1 VVVGGAHRW
10 HDRAVTHIR
19 HAYLHGFASS
29 NLAHKG
35 QALRRFYAGHG
46 LEFHVPDLN
55 VPSFAKLSYTAMLA
69 AVDELDRQLDARD
82 GIEPGRA
89 RWRFVGSSMGG
100 YIASRW
106 AMLHPERVDRLLLL
120 CPAFD
125 FMQRWPSILGPDSF
139 ARWREQG
146 FFPLPDKS
154 GTPVDVHFGLVEDA
168 ATNHPARPDVPCPT
182 TIVHGTR
189 DTVVPIESS
198 RSYVEGR
205 PHVRLIEVDDDHLLG
220 GSLSLI
226 EATALRELIAP
237 LPTLYWDFHGP
248 AAQGTAEHF
257 HRHLDEFLARE
268 KLEGCETGVQTVEA
282 GRHAAA
288 WCRCPVAL
296 VTTIRAALRP
306 RRADLPIG

>member
-1 VVVGGAHRW
+1 M
-10 HDRAVTHIR
+10 TSIR

-29 NLAHKG
+29 SLAHKG

-46 LEFHVPDLN
+46 IEFHTPDLN

-82 GIEPGRA
+82 GLAPGSS

-100 YIASRW
+100 YLAARW

-125 FMQRWPSILGPDSF
+125 FVGRWPQLLGPESF

-146 FFPLPDKS
+146 FFSLPDGS

-168 ATNHPARPDVPCPT
+168 MTHPAYPSVACPT
-182 TIVHGTR
+182 TIIHGTS
-189 DTVVPIESS
+189 DTVVPIDSS
-198 RSYVEGR
+198 RRYVEGR
-205 PHVRLIEVDDDHLLG
+205 ANLRLIEVDDDHLLSR
-220 GSLSLI
+220 SLPVI

-248 AAQGTAEHF
+248 TAQGTAEHF
-257 HRHLDEFLARE
+257 HRHLDEFLQRE
-268 KLEGCETGVQTVEA
+268 RLEGCETGVTIIEA

-288 WCRCPVAL
+288 WCRSPKAL
-296 VTTIRAALRP
+296 VATLRGALRP
-306 RRADLPIG
+306 RRADLAGLDEPKAE

>member
-1 VVVGGAHRW
+1 VIP
-10 HDRAVTHIR
+10 IR

-29 NLAHKG
+29 SLAHKG

-69 AVDELDRQLDARD
+69 AVDELDRQLDERD
-82 GIEPGRA
+82 GLAPGSS

-100 YIASRW
+100 YIAARW
-106 AMLHPERVDRLLLL
+106 AMLHPERVDRLVLL

-125 FMQRWPSILGPDSF
+125 FMQRWPSILGPDNF

-146 FFPLPDKS
+146 YFPLPDKS

-168 ATNHPARPDVPCPT
+168 MSHPPRPDVPCPT
-182 TIVHGTR
+182 TIVHGTS
-189 DTVVPIESS
+189 DTVVPFESS

-205 PHVRLIEVDDDHLLG
+205 AHVRLIEVDDDHLLSR
-220 GSLSLI
+220 SLPVI

-237 LPTLYWDFHGP
+237 LPTLHWDFFGP
-248 AAQGTAEHF
+248 TAQGTAEHF
-257 HRHLDEFLARE
+257 HRHLDEFLLRE
-268 KLEGCETGVQTVEA
+268 RLEGCETGVRVVEA
-282 GRHAAA
+282 GRHAAV
-288 WCRCPVAL
+288 WCRCPREL
-296 VTTIRAALRP
+296 VEPLRGALRP
-306 RRADLPIG
+306 RRVDLVDA

>member
-1 VVVGGAHRW
+1 M
-10 HDRAVTHIR
+10 TPIR
-19 HAYLHGFASS
+19 HGYLHGFASS

-46 LEFHVPDLN
+46 LEFHVPNLN
-55 VPSFAKLSYTAMLA
+55 VPSFAKLSYSNMLT

-82 GIEPGRA
+82 GVAPGGT

-100 YIASRW
+100 YLASRW
-106 AMLHPERVDRLLLL
+106 AMLHPERVDRLMLL
-120 CPAFD
+120 CPAFE
-125 FMQRWPSILGPDSF
+125 FVERWPKILGADNF

-146 FFPLPDKS
+146 HLSLPDGT

-168 ATNHPARPDVPCPT
+168 MTHPPRPDVPCPT
-182 TIVHGTR
+182 TIVHGTS
-189 DTVVPIESS
+189 DTVVPIDIS

-205 PHVRLIEVDDDHLLG
+205 AHVKLIEVEDDHLLSR
-220 GSLSLI
+220 SLPLL

-237 LPTLYWDFHGP
+237 LPTLYWDFYGP
-248 AAQGTAEHF
+248 TAQGTAEHF
-257 HRHLDEFLARE
+257 HRHLDEFLQRE
-268 KLEGCETGVQTVEA
+268 QLEGCETGLSIIEP

-296 VTTIRAALRP
+296 VTTIRGALRP
-306 RRADLPIG
+306 RRVDLVGD